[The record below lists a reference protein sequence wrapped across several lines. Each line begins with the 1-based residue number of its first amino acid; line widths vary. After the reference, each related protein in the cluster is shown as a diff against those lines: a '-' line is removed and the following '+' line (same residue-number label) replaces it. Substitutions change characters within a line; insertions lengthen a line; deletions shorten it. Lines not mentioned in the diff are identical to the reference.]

1 MSKFIYVNLEDGNR
15 FEVSFDEEKLRK
27 FRDDVI
33 ENASLVTHHDYAGHH
48 GPFYGSEAPD
58 PLEIRNY
65 SASLFSTDDR
75 GNVIRYQYD
84 KYEFPALAK
93 YIKELLEG
101 DYTAF
106 DKIYNPTYEEE
117 AIPILSEFKAVS
129 EEIYSSR
136 IYGKPVKNMD
146 ELVDQLLNLLEK
158 YRTGDYIIPVAKYYE
173 EVKDLFDIKKLDKC
187 KTLEKE

>member
-1 MSKFIYVNLEDGNR
+1 MSKFITILDENR
-15 FEVSFDEEKLRK
+15 YEVSFDEEKLRE
-27 FRDDVI
+27 FRDEVI
-33 ENASLVTHHDYAGHH
+33 EKASLVTHHDYVGHN
-48 GPFYGSEAPD
+48 GPFYELQAPD

-65 SASLFSTDDR
+65 TASLVGSDDK
-75 GNVIRYQYD
+75 GNLIRFQYD
-84 KYEFPALAK
+84 KYEFPALAN
-93 YIKELLEG
+93 YIRELLEG
-101 DYTAF
+101 DYIVF

-173 EVKDLFDIKKLDKC
+173 DAKKLFEVKKLDNC
-187 KTLEKE
+187 KTLTKE

>member
-15 FEVSFDEEKLRK
+15 FEVSFDEEELRK
-27 FRDDVI
+27 FRDEVI
-33 ENASLVTHHDYAGHH
+33 ENASLVTHHDYVGHH
-48 GPFYGSEAPD
+48 GPFYKSEAPD
-58 PLEIRNY
+58 PVEIRNY
-65 SASLFSTDDR
+65 TASLVGSDDR
-75 GNVIRYQYD
+75 GNLIRFQYD
-84 KYEFPALAK
+84 KYEFPALTN
-93 YIKELLEG
+93 YIRELLEG
-101 DYTAF
+101 DYIVF

-173 EVKDLFDIKKLDKC
+173 DAKKLFEVKKLDNC
-187 KTLEKE
+187 KTLTKE